1 MKFGILIK
9 EMHYSSSKDRIVL
22 SSCLKTWFSNPKD
35 LHLTEPR
42 MTYPFRFNQW
52 INLSYTEQNT
62 KTWVAFLDK
71 WMVGMISVKLLKVK
85 KCANLFHI
93 FVDKSYSEKN
103 IFETLIK
110 TAENF
115 AKQNNCSEIYY
126 FLENRDMQL
135 ISESK
140 NLGFAQMMTKKN
152 QIKMVKSI

>member
-1 MKFGILIK
+1 MKFKILIK

-62 KTWVAFLDK
+62 KTWGAFLDK
-71 WMVGMISVKLLKVK
+71 WMVGMISVKLLQVK

-93 FVDKSYSEKN
+93 FVDKSY
-103 IFETLIK
+103 
-110 TAENF
+110 
-115 AKQNNCSEIYY
+115 
-126 FLENRDMQL
+126 R
-135 ISESK
+135 
-140 NLGFAQMMTKKN
+140 KKN
-152 QIKMVKSI
+152 